1 METRKEV
8 SKWKIEIGPALES
21 KVYEFHQMGY
31 TRATT
36 EDIWKCLTKKVWKGN
51 PDKRIHEVVQDVFHL
66 GSNIYLSYLTV
77 DAYQNDDLSASIA
90 ALTKEIGHH
99 ES

>member
-1 METRKEV
+1 METVKEV
-8 SKWKIEIGPALES
+8 NEWKTLIGPALES

-31 TRATT
+31 TRATS

-51 PDKRIHEVVQDVFHL
+51 PDKRIHEVVQDILHL

-77 DAYQNDDLSASIA
+77 EAYQNDDLSASIA
-90 ALTKEIGHH
+90 ALTNGSKHNA
-99 ES
+99 